1 MVDGSLAPLTPELRL
16 LPSNTPLIH
25 SSSPFIL
32 YYVVIVVV
40 FGFHLWPTEWGKIF
54 LFPVISLKITYK
66 D

>member
-32 YYVVIVVV
+32 YYVVILL
-40 FGFHLWPTEWGKIF
+40 FLDSICGLQNGGKYSYF
-54 LFPVISLKITYK
+54 LLLV
-66 D
+66 